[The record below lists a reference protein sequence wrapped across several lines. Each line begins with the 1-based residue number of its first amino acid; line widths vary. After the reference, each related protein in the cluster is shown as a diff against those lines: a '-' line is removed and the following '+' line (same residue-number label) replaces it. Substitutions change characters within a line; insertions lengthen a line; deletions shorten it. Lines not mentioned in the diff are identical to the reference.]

1 MRRNPQRVLIAA
13 IAALLH
19 LSPVAA
25 QAEFRGEVHL
35 EAMAE
40 ASRFGGLS
48 AIEMSED
55 GATALVLSDRGM
67 LFDLFLTRDA
77 GGITDVTAC
86 CGARITWDEGV
97 HLSTAQRDSEG
108 LAILPSGE
116 VVISF
121 EGQGFAR
128 LAVHGRDGVQ
138 TRAFPEVPGVAALP
152 GNGAFEGVAADTQGR
167 LYTLPEAM
175 PGQGPIPLLRLD
187 RGRWSLFAQLPRS
200 SGWSPV
206 ALDFDDRGRFYL
218 LERRVVL
225 PLGFSSRLTRFD
237 VAANGLSG
245 GEVLLHSPTGR
256 HGNLEGLS
264 VWRDG
269 QGRLVATMV
278 SDDNFLAVLNTTL
291 VEYTL
296 PD

>member
-1 MRRNPQRVLIAA
+1 MRCNSQRVLIAA
-13 IAALLH
+13 FAAFLH
-19 LSPVAA
+19 LSPVSA

-35 EAMAE
+35 EATAE

-48 AIEMSED
+48 AIEMAEE
-55 GATALVLSDRGM
+55 GATALVLSDRGT
-67 LFDLFLTRDA
+67 LFDLSLTRDA
-77 GGITDVTAC
+77 GAITDVTAC

-121 EGQGFAR
+121 EGQGYAR
-128 LAVHGRDGVQ
+128 LAVHGRDGAQ

-152 GNGAFEGVAADTQGR
+152 RNGAFEGVAADAQGR

-187 RGRWSLFAQLPRS
+187 RGRWSLFAELPRS

-206 ALDFDDRGRFYL
+206 ALDFDDRGRLYL
-218 LERRVVL
+218 LERRVVVPFGL
-225 PLGFSSRLTRFD
+225 SSRLTRFD
-237 VAANGLSG
+237 VAARGLSG

-269 QGRLVATMV
+269 QGQLVATMV

>member
-1 MRRNPQRVLIAA
+1 MRRYSQRVLIAA
-13 IAALLH
+13 FAALLQI
-19 LSPVAA
+19 SPVAA
-25 QAEFRGEVHL
+25 QAAFRGDVHI
-35 EAMAE
+35 EATAE

-48 AIEMSED
+48 AIEMTE
-55 GATALVLSDRGM
+55 GGTTALVLSDRGT
-67 LFDLFLTRDA
+67 LFELSLTRTA
-77 GGITDVTAC
+77 GEITDVTVC
-86 CGARITWDEGV
+86 CGARITWAEGV
-97 HLSTAQRDSEG
+97 HLSTPQRDSEG
-108 LAILPSGE
+108 LAILPNGE

-121 EGQGFAR
+121 EGQGYAR

-152 GNGAFEGVAADTQGR
+152 HNGAFEGVAADALGR

-175 PGQGPIPLLRLD
+175 PGQGPIPLLRLE
-187 RGRWSLFAQLPRS
+187 RGRWSLFAELPRS

-206 ALDFDDRGRFYL
+206 ALDFDDRGRLYL
-218 LERRVVL
+218 LERRVVMPFGL
-225 PLGFSSRLTRFD
+225 SSRLTRFA
-237 VAANGLSG
+237 VATNGLSG

-269 QGRLVATMV
+269 QGQLVATMV
-278 SDDNFLAVLNTTL
+278 SDDNFLPVLNTTL